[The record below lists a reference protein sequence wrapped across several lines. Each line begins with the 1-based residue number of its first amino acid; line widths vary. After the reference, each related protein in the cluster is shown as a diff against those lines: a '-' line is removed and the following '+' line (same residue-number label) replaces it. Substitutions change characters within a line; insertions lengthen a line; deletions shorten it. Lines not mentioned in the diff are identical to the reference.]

1 MADLDSLFEKLSP
14 KDGDIIFFD
23 IGSVDTKE
31 LAHMCSHPPEGL
43 RGVVFIGVSLRYGQA
58 VGDAVFEMSKD
69 ELQLLIAE
77 KS

>member
-1 MADLDSLFEKLSP
+1 MDFSDQFEKLAP

-23 IGSVDTKE
+23 LGGVDNKE
-31 LAHMCSHPPEGL
+31 LKHLCEHPPEGM
-43 RGVVFIGVSLRYGQA
+43 RGVVFIGVSLRYGQS